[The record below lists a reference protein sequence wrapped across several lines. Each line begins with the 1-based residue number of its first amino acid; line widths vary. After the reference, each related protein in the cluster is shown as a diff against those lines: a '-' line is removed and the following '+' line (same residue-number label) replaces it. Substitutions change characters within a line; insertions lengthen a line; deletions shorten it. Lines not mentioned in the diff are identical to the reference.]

1 MSHRAMKSPRQRYA
15 EQIGNKVFP
24 EGRTLVYVA
33 EISGINYETVRS
45 WKRDPGKMPAYQY
58 LRILDALEKRGSQ

>member
-1 MSHRAMKSPRQRYA
+1 MRQQMKSPRQRYA
-15 EQIGNKVFP
+15 EQIRGSIFP
-24 EGRTLVYVA
+24 EGRSLSWVA

-58 LRILDALEKRGSQ
+58 LRILDALKKRGNE